1 MIFIIA
7 ANFISSCPIIAVNG
21 YTGRATFSSALS
33 VSFPDTSVADLVRN
47 LLLVLSI
54 CFLEQLLEAFIPAK
68 PEKDINGA
76 EVDETA
82 YENIT
87 ETLNS

>member
-1 MIFIIA
+1 MRETLA
-7 ANFISSCPIIAVNG
+7 QKNQ
-21 YTGRATFSSALS
+21 TR
-33 VSFPDTSVADLVRN
+33 
-47 LLLVLSI
+47 
-54 CFLEQLLEAFIPAK
+54 CFVPAK

-82 YENIT
+82 CENIT